1 MKNAEGHRDR
11 GAKGRSGWPVT
22 RVSNPCEAVLA
33 CIASPL
39 VLLLLFPHLANAQST
54 RAADQVDQATQDVL
68 KELGAPAASQPAA
81 APGISAVGSSAGSTD
96 EETGV

>member
-33 CIASPL
+33 CIASLL

-54 RAADQVDQATQDVL
+54 RAADQVDQATRARHSGPPPSTR
-68 KELGAPAASQPAA
+68 KAKARLG
-81 APGISAVGSSAGSTD
+81 
-96 EETGV
+96 E